1 MSCQKKER
9 LLIFNL
15 ILRKGNGKLEIDSK
29 REGYSS
35 HNITTTTHISDLSL
49 NPQIP
54 PDCTLSFLF
63 FSLEGAGIKSRH
75 SLPSIVYSVW

>member
-29 REGYSS
+29 REGYSC
-35 HNITTTTHISDLSL
+35 HFDW
-49 NPQIP
+49 
-54 PDCTLSFLF
+54 
-63 FSLEGAGIKSRH
+63 KSRKYTEAEGGGWVQFH
-75 SLPSIVYSVW
+75 PPSIFFL